1 MTDASD
7 IGDAVRRLS
16 KRYGVDNF
24 GRSETPFEVLIATI
38 LSQRTRDENTAVAS
52 RALFSKYKTPGQL
65 MRADTKD
72 IERLIKPSG
81 FYRVKARKI
90 KEVSKILVKEYDS
103 KVPSDME
110 KLLELPGVGRKTA
123 NCVLVYGFHEPA
135 IPVDTHVHR
144 ISNRLGWVK
153 TRTPEETETALTKLV
168 PKKYWITLNELFVK
182 FGKDIC
188 RPINPKCGLC
198 DLRNCRARTK
208 PMAINNR

>member
-1 MTDASD
+1 MIADVKDT
-7 IGDAVRRLS
+7 IRRLS
-16 KRYGVDNF
+16 KRYGVNNF

-52 RALFSKYKTPGQL
+52 KALFSKYKTPEQL

-90 KEVSKILVKEYDS
+90 KEVCSILVKEYGG

-144 ISNRLGWVK
+144 ISNRLGWVRTK
-153 TRTPEETETALTKLV
+153 TPEETEQELMTLI
-168 PKKYWITLNELFVK
+168 PKKHWITLNELFVK

-188 RPINPKCGLC
+188 RPIGPKCDAC
-198 DLRNCRARTK
+198 DIKHCKARKKQMTC
-208 PMAINNR
+208 